1 MLLSAVPPGSATP
14 KAGQGSSTGGSFSLT
29 CLPMWGHLP
38 AVCTEL
44 FPTRE
49 RVSRPSY
56 PFKSGYTGLSR
67 CFQTVLL
74 TTLARVYIQLLTNDL
89 NISRFQRK
97 CTVSTAVTSICSLHG
112 VGIGQHSVK
121 HKHTSPRGTFCNKTH
136 RANSVT
142 PSSTRFS
149 LQGMQRQGPLHRAAE
164 RPAASRPSPAASS
177 QAPQDVLWWCSLS
190 LKARSGI
197 FPVYSGAGPILGYV
211 MVAWECLGLYYLKR
225 QHPVLC
231 TFQNA
236 VILRSPVGQRELEF
250 NKERSFGYVQNLQH
264 QGYSHWKEVPA
275 CVIAK
280 RSPGFPVSSP
290 HLPVNSAKMKYTVW
304 RICAHNVIC
313 MQTGF
318 IFNQ

>member
-14 KAGQGSSTGGSFSLT
+14 RAGQGSSKGGSFSLT
-29 CLPMWGHLP
+29 CLLMWGHLP
-38 AVCTEL
+38 AVYTEL

-49 RVSRPSY
+49 RVSRPPY
-56 PFKSGYTGLSR
+56 LFKCQCTGLSR

-74 TTLARVYIQLLTNDL
+74 TTPARVYIQLLTNDL
-89 NISRFQRK
+89 KIIWLSSRFQHK
-97 CTVSTAVTSICSLHG
+97 CTVSTAVLSICSLHG

-142 PSSTRFS
+142 PSSTRLS
-149 LQGMQRQGPLHRAAE
+149 LQGMQRQGPPHRAAE

-190 LKARSGI
+190 LKARPGI

-225 QHPVLC
+225 QRPVLC
-231 TFQNA
+231 TFQNP
-236 VILRSPVGQRELEF
+236 VIPRGPIGHGESEF
-250 NKERSFGYVQNLQH
+250 NKERSFEYARNLQC
-264 QGYSHWKEVPA
+264 QCYSHWKYQLV
-275 CVIAK
+275 
-280 RSPGFPVSSP
+280 
-290 HLPVNSAKMKYTVW
+290 
-304 RICAHNVIC
+304 
-313 MQTGF
+313 
-318 IFNQ
+318 